1 MVPGP
6 AVRRR
11 QRGMTFIGTLVL
23 VSFLGLFVFAAVRLT
38 PVYLEY
44 MNVVKAIESLK
55 ADAAAGG
62 TVAVYQ
68 RALERQFDI
77 DNVHS
82 LTPKDIEFSRD
93 GGELTVHA
101 AYDAYT
107 PFIANVG
114 FLVHF
119 DKTVTVAGAAGL

>member
-1 MVPGP
+1 MVP
-6 AVRRR
+6 ARSIRQR
-11 QRGMTFIGTLVL
+11 QRGITFIGMVFL
-23 VSFLGLFVFAAVRLT
+23 VSFIGLFVFAAVRLT

-44 MNVVKAIESLK
+44 MNVVKALESVK
-55 ADAAAGG
+55 ADAAGGG
-62 TVAVYQ
+62 TAVVLQ
-68 RALERQFDI
+68 RAIERQFDI

-82 LTPKDIEFSRD
+82 ITPKDIEFSRD
-93 GGELTVHA
+93 NGELTVHA

-119 DKTVTVAGAAGL
+119 DKTVTVAGATSP